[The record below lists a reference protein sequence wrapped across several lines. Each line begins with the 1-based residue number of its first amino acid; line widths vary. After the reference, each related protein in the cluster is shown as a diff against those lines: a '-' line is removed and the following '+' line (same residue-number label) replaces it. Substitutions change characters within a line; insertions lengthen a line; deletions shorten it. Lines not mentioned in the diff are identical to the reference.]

1 MPEKLMKSNDQTH
14 MSLFPLDL
22 LGPEFEHFLKVH
34 SMLRFLAILAGRA
47 RARAFENACS
57 ISLLFKATK
66 NLYTVSF
73 FAFQSMI
80 NFSTSSTFR
89 ARVSL
94 KDGKPT

>member
-47 RARAFENACS
+47 RARACS